1 MKKNASVVEKLKRSD
16 MNYSK
21 INWNKCPLC
30 GSYNYTVGFFTTGH
44 NCKCSDC
51 GALWYYNFKKEMI

>member
-1 MKKNASVVEKLKRSD
+1 